1 MKETMRVEGFKEL
14 ESALKEL
21 PRATGKNCIRRALAR
36 AAAPIV
42 AAAKAKAPARPGSG
56 KLREAIIFTKVKFT
70 GGNAGK
76 QAYAEAMRQGK
87 TRAEAADAAREAN
100 IEAQAEAGDA
110 LLISGIANIAVDYRK
125 AWYAHFVEFGT
136 AKATPKPFM
145 RPAWDAGKYRAAE
158 AIRDTLKEEIDKAVA
173 RIARKTLRATQG
185 K

>member
-1 MKETMRVEGFKEL
+1 MKETMRLEGFAQL
-14 ESALKEL
+14 EDALREL
-21 PRATGKNCIRRALAR
+21 PKATGKNCIRRALAR

-56 KLREAIIFTKVKFT
+56 HLREAIIFTKVKFT

-87 TRAEAADAAREAN
+87 TRAEAADAAHEAN
-100 IEAQAEAGDA
+100 IEAAAEAGGA
-110 LLISGIANIAVDYRK
+110 QMISGIGQIGIDTKVAY
-125 AWYAHFVEFGT
+125 YGHFVEFGT
-136 AKATPKPFM
+136 VKMTPKPFL
-145 RPAWDAGKYRAAE
+145 RPAWDAGKYRAAQ